1 MNSHPSPDDYNMGG
15 SNQFP
20 NMGGPMPGYNQFGQ
34 NTSTGQ
40 PGNSPGFQ
48 DGSNAFFGQMPF
60 PGMYQ
65 PQMPLP
71 QDKTELSNEQYK
83 HYVSKCLISVML
95 NKVQHDIKE
104 QMKMQ
109 TFMQQ
114 QQFMQNIQN
123 NPNQDQPEG
132 FSGTQT
138 QVNFEVNE
146 KNDTLISKSPKKKKK
161 VSQKKSNKKSS
172 NHGKLVSKT
181 FSNHLQCLYAFV
193 TQSLKKIKTMKVRER
208 SKKKK
213 KLKEKKPKKTK
224 MMSQRLL

>member
-1 MNSHPSPDDYNMGG
+1 MNSHPIPDGNNMGG

-20 NMGGPMPGYNQFGQ
+20 NMGGPMPGYTQFGQ

-71 QDKTELSNEQYK
+71 QEKTELSNEQYQQ
-83 HYVSKCLISVML
+83 YMSKCLISVML
-95 NKVQHDIKE
+95 NKVKHVQE

-109 TFMQQ
+109 MFMQQ
-114 QQFMQNIQN
+114 FKQNIQN
-123 NPNQDQPEG
+123 NPNQNQPEG
-132 FSGTQT
+132 FPGTQSQMNT
-138 QVNFEVNE
+138 EVNE
-146 KNDTLISKSPKKKKK
+146 KNDTSTSKSPKKKKK

-172 NHGKLVSKT
+172 NHGKLVSKK
-181 FSNHLQCLYAFV
+181 FANHLLRLYAFV
-193 TQSLKKIKTMKVRER
+193 TQSLKKIKTMKVREK
-208 SKKKK
+208 SKKEK
-213 KLKEKKPKKTK
+213 KLKEKKPKAKKTK